1 MIGVC
6 GDWKTNSR
14 IVSVW
19 KAPVH
24 SDRSSVVNWIRPEP
38 SGHPSSAATAKR
50 DSQATRGIRWVLE
63 KAESMKFPAAPE
75 SIKAVVSITSPL
87 TLKVTGISRTEDI
100 VEILLTDGG
109 LQGGRVGHE
118 ALRCPGRPQYK
129 HRLWRILLSLSSVL
143 RWVKPTCMGSASGGD
158 VIQAEA
164 ERKRGCRRERT
175 RLSIWIARSMNWSR
189 DRPSS
194 RHASSDCSSI
204 LSPLRKRSLSGSSA
218 HPVCAESVRKD
229 SA

>member
-38 SGHPSSAATAKR
+38 SGRPSSAATAKR
-50 DSQATRGIRWVLE
+50 DSQATRGILWVLE
-63 KAESMKFPAAPE
+63 KAESIKFPTAPE

-100 VEILLTDGG
+100 VEVYSPMEGYE
-109 LQGGRVGHE
+109 V
-118 ALRCPGRPQYK
+118 
-129 HRLWRILLSLSSVL
+129 
-143 RWVKPTCMGSASGGD
+143 
-158 VIQAEA
+158 AEWD
-164 ERKRGCRRERT
+164 T
-175 RLSIWIARSMNWSR
+175 RLSGVQGDHSTNTGCC
-189 DRPSS
+189 
-194 RHASSDCSSI
+194 ASFS
-204 LSPLRKRSLSGSSA
+204 LSPPCWGEWSLIAWVQVQVEMSCRPKPQGNGLSSWA
-218 HPVCAESVRKD
+218 NEVIYLNSQVDELV
-229 SA
+229 

>member
-1 MIGVC
+1 MAQSFERWGGNCEALVLLNASIRSWYSTGSRCVERGAVTSPPIWRVRSRQCWRQPSDQWVICLSGQEIVRLCFSSQGSPRMIGVC

-38 SGHPSSAATAKR
+38 SGRPSSAATAKR

-87 TLKVTGISRTEDI
+87 TLNGAKYFQ
-100 VEILLTDGG
+100 DGG
-109 LQGGRVGHE
+109 YSGNLTHRWRVT
-118 ALRCPGRPQYK
+118 
-129 HRLWRILLSLSSVL
+129 
-143 RWVKPTCMGSASGGD
+143 RWPSGTRGSQVS
-158 VIQAEA
+158 
-164 ERKRGCRRERT
+164 RKT
-175 RLSIWIARSMNWSR
+175 T
-189 DRPSS
+189 
-194 RHASSDCSSI
+194 
-204 LSPLRKRSLSGSSA
+204 
-218 HPVCAESVRKD
+218 VQT
-229 SA
+229 